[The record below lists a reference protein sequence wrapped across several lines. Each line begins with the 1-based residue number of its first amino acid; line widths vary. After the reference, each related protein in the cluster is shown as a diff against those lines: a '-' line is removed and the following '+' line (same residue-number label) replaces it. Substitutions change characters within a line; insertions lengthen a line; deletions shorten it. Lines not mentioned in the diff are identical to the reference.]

1 MNKRALVPAL
11 TLVAGVANG
20 YGAARLG
27 TAPPPQADA
36 PEDWVARVAG
46 EYISKDRF
54 VDEMRQRGGLGPG
67 QYQQPEQRRALLDAL
82 VYQQA
87 LVAAARNAGI
97 DRLPEVER
105 TLDQVLANQV
115 LQRQLRDRQQ
125 AIEVP
130 EAAVRAFYEAN
141 VADYTV
147 PARRRVAMIQV
158 PVEAGGGEAA
168 WDAALAEA
176 EAARAG
182 VAALDADVR
191 HFGALAREHSH
202 DQASRYRGGV
212 VGWLSEVQR
221 DRYAY
226 DPAMLEAAFALEEPG
241 QVSAPV
247 RGADAVY
254 LVRLVDLQPA
264 QARPFE
270 ELADGIR
277 QRLLQQRLAEVEQ
290 AFRNELLQRFD
301 VVLND
306 AALAA
311 VAPLS
316 PAATGRAPEPPALPS
331 EG

>member
-1 MNKRALVPAL
+1 RGRGRGLPPPVRRRLRGPGACHQGRQRPAARTRVRVAGAAAGALPGQRGSGKAMNKRALVPAL
-11 TLVAGVANG
+11 TLVAGVAIG

-36 PEDWVARVAG
+36 REDWVARVAG

-147 PARRRVAMIQV
+147 PA
-158 PVEAGGGEAA
+158 
-168 WDAALAEA
+168 
-176 EAARAG
+176 
-182 VAALDADVR
+182 
-191 HFGALAREHSH
+191 
-202 DQASRYRGGV
+202 
-212 VGWLSEVQR
+212 
-221 DRYAY
+221 
-226 DPAMLEAAFALEEPG
+226 
-241 QVSAPV
+241 
-247 RGADAVY
+247 
-254 LVRLVDLQPA
+254 
-264 QARPFE
+264 
-270 ELADGIR
+270 
-277 QRLLQQRLAEVEQ
+277 
-290 AFRNELLQRFD
+290 
-301 VVLND
+301 
-306 AALAA
+306 
-311 VAPLS
+311 
-316 PAATGRAPEPPALPS
+316 
-331 EG
+331 